1 MITFFFFDVCA
12 AGFAT
17 LTGICVH
24 RIETDSTLPIGGDIV
39 DRVVHIVDD
48 VDDVIHVHDADVG
61 ECWR

>member
-1 MITFFFFDVCA
+1 M
-12 AGFAT
+12 
-17 LTGICVH
+17 TGICVH

-48 VDDVIHVHDADVG
+48 VDDVIHVRDADVG